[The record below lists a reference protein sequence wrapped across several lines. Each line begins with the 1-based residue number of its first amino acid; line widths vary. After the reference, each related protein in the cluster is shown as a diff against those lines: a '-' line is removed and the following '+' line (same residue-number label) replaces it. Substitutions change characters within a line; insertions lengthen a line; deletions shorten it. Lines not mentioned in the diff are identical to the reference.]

1 MLSFVNFSRSALR
14 DDPQISTSETQA
26 QPRLVTSGRA
36 GRVWKSI
43 EKRHYYPHSFFQVS
57 GFACRL
63 WLISFRDNEQCLFK
77 EDGDSQRNDMS
88 TSVIVPSQLSRPST
102 GSITRHTIL
111 FTSIQAWPDHLSAL
125 ISSQTQRHLSKNR
138 RENIQRRIDFEHE
151 ARNHDSFARKV

>member
-1 MLSFVNFSRSALR
+1 MNLEYDMLSFVNFSRSALR

-102 GSITRHTIL
+102 GSITLHTIP
-111 FTSIQAWPDHLSAL
+111 FTLGAGLARPLVCLDLESNTTSFEQES
-125 ISSQTQRHLSKNR
+125 T
-138 RENIQRRIDFEHE
+138 REYTTAH
-151 ARNHDSFARKV
+151 